1 MGFQWVGLEEHRNI
15 YGMGEMNGIDLMR
28 QQVAMIDKETTD
40 KAFDK
45 IQKQKDEALNRLRS
59 FYPALMSDPNIV
71 TGIACARDWHSVC
84 VILNDQ
90 YGWVAQGSSNGLV
103 ISMFHVTP
111 GENYSIDP
119 WVTLPVRRQSYLLK
133 EGMTDRDHAIE
144 FNKMLTYL
152 EAN

>member
-1 MGFQWVGLEEHRNI
+1 
-15 YGMGEMNGIDLMR
+15 MNGIDLMR
-28 QQVAMIDKETTD
+28 QQVAMIEQEATD
-40 KAFDK
+40 KAFAM
-45 IQKQKDEALNRLRS
+45 IQKKKDEALERLQN
-59 FYPALMSDPNIV
+59 FYPAMMADPNIV

-90 YGWVAQGSSNGLV
+90 YGWVAQGSAGGLV

-119 WVTLPVRRQSYLLK
+119 WVTLPVRRPSYLLR

-144 FNKMLTYL
+144 FNKMLTDL